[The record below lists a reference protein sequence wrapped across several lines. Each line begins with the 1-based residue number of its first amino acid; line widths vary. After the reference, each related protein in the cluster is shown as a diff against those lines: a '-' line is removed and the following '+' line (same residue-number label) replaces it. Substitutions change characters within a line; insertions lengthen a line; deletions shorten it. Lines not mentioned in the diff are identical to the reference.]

1 MIYTLYNT
9 LLLAIL
15 VIPSLLVTAA
25 HNSQAIKSH
34 GSKRAVSTSS
44 EIQYRRAT
52 LNSTHE
58 HNRRAK
64 SVHTVD
70 VFTGS
75 GDGTFYYDIT
85 GAGTCGSAQPDTVKA
100 YAESKGYPKCLG
112 SAPPMLHRTLD
123 SYGTNKIVAMGNFDF
138 KYCGKEVEVKD
149 KDGKW
154 AGGFIMWDACAG
166 CNGGLDF
173 SSTEF
178 ANTFGVQRCT
188 EGRIQ
193 IDFRITNNQLLD
205 PVANISGMVLPEVLE
220 AKSKELFPNDYCTL
234 EDMFKPETGGFRCS
248 GNYLQQCISYNLG
261 TDTSLHGA
269 TLV

>member
-1 MIYTLYNT
+1 MSFRINQ
-9 LLLAIL
+9 
-15 VIPSLLVTAA
+15 LLVRF
-25 HNSQAIKSH
+25 N
-34 GSKRAVSTSS
+34 GVSK
-44 EIQYRRAT
+44 
-52 LNSTHE
+52 
-58 HNRRAK
+58 
-64 SVHTVD
+64 
-70 VFTGS
+70 
-75 GDGTFYYDIT
+75 
-85 GAGTCGSAQPDTVKA
+85 
-100 YAESKGYPKCLG
+100 AELTKTPFC
-112 SAPPMLHRTLD
+112 R
-123 SYGTNKIVAMGNFDF
+123 
-138 KYCGKEVEVKD
+138 
-149 KDGKW
+149 
-154 AGGFIMWDACAG
+154 
-166 CNGGLDF
+166 GLDF

-269 TLV
+269 LRWYSVTLTGCPVGTTCQHEVSSLITSSW